1 VLWEYTLNMKKLIAK
16 YNPFGH
22 KVFRKGFWL
31 FEKQK
36 LNIEKSAE
44 KNWDGNESA
53 LIRHIIDCWFNK

>member
-1 VLWEYTLNMKKLIAK
+1 MKKLIAK